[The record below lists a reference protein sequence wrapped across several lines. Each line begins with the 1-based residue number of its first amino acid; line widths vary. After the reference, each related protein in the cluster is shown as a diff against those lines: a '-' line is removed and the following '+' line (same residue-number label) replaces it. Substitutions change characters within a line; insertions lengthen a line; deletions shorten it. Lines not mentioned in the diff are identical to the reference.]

1 MMQTPKEILYSVMSG
16 GERKTALPLPK
27 MLISGILAGA
37 FIAFGAQAANMV
49 AHSTE
54 NAGLAKM
61 LAGCIFPVGL
71 MLVVLLGMELFT
83 GNCLFS
89 MGLLNGTLR
98 PSGVARNLIVVYLSN
113 MIGAALVAALVFG
126 SGQLDTGT
134 LGAYT
139 IKVAMGKVA
148 ITPLRAVC
156 SGILCNLLVCLGV
169 LMAGAAKDA
178 VGKIWAIFFPILAFV
193 TGGFEHCV
201 ANGFYVPAGIFAASN
216 PAYAVK
222 ACELYG
228 YTAEQISGLSF
239 AAAVPSFVFVTI
251 GNILGGALLGAA
263 FWYIHR
269 EKHR

>member
-1 MMQTPKEILYSVMSG
+1 MSG

-98 PSGVARNLIVVYLSN
+98 PSGVARNLIGVYLSN

-178 VGKIWAIFFPILAFV
+178 VGKVWAIFFPILAFV
-193 TGGFEHCV
+193 TGGFEH
-201 ANGFYVPAGIFAASN
+201 FYVPAGIFAASN
-216 PAYAVK
+216 PAYAAK

-228 YTAEQISGLSF
+228 YTAEQISGLGF

-269 EKHR
+269 EKHK

>member
-1 MMQTPKEILYSVMSG
+1 MIQAPKDILTSVMAG
-16 GERKTALPLPK
+16 GERKTALPVPK
-27 MLISGILAGA
+27 MLVSGILAGA

-54 NAGLAKM
+54 SAGLAKM

-98 PSGVARNLIVVYLSN
+98 PSGVAKNLIIVYIAN

-139 IKVAMGKVA
+139 IKVAMGKVSIA
-148 ITPLRAVC
+148 PLRAVC
-156 SGILCNLLVCLGV
+156 SGILCNLLVCLAV

-178 VGKIWAIFFPILAFV
+178 VGKIFAIFFPILAFV

-216 PAYAVK
+216 PDYTAK

-228 YTAEQISGLSF
+228 YTAEQIASLGF
-239 AAAVPSFVFVTI
+239 GAAVPSFVFVTI
-251 GNILGGALLGAA
+251 GNILGGALIGAA
-263 FWYIHR
+263 FWYLNR
-269 EKHR
+269 EKK